1 MSVSCQKETNKNIK
15 KISKRKINLLLTER
29 NYTRISFILFK
40 IISKKERKQKP
51 ENIIWVVN
59 AIMRK
64 GLFSRKHYIKHNRFF
79 RIHDI
84 SRYIVFS
91 PAKKQQ
97 NHITKKAGK
106 IGPRITLVNTK
117 YTKKWLSGLFLLW
130 MSWFFEVFLVNYV
143 LGRKKAKITCF
154 NFF

>member
-29 NYTRISFILFK
+29 NYKSFIYTFQNHFQK
-40 IISKKERKQKP
+40 GTKTKP

-130 MSWFFEVFLVNYV
+130 MSWLFEVFLVNYV

>member
-1 MSVSCQKETNKNIK
+1 MFLAKKKLI
-15 KISKRKINLLLTER
+15 KISKKSQNEKLI
-29 NYTRISFILFK
+29 YCSQKGITRVSFILFK

-130 MSWFFEVFLVNYV
+130 MSWLSEVFLVNYV